1 MREKVCRRSI
11 FTAVRSSLPDHLL
24 VVGIVAIFSGL
35 LYGCY
40 SKSLSTNAS
49 VEITEVPPADPG
61 GPVQMGFIGGRVTH
75 AKADESVVIY
85 AHSGI
90 WWIQPFANDTFTKLQ
105 PDATWRNATHLGAD
119 YAALLVEPGYH
130 APSRLTTLPSL
141 GNGVV
146 AIAVTPGKPGKPLPS
161 QKIQFSGYEWN
172 VDHTAVDRAG
182 QLQQYD
188 PANVWTD
195 DKGFLHLRTQER
207 NGVWSCAEV
216 SLTRSLGY
224 GTYIFVVQ
232 DTSQLGPS
240 AAFSLYTR
248 DNFSTVDTP
257 NELDIQLSRW
267 GLATSQ
273 NAQYIVQPFY
283 VPENVWRF
291 TAPAGVLTH
300 ILHWEPGR
308 ASFATVSGAT
318 FEPRAAKVAEHTFI
332 TNVPTPAKETTHI
345 DLYNYRRTKD
355 SHFKKEEVVI
365 ERFEFFP

>member
-1 MREKVCRRSI
+1 MCMTIGIHSRRKAGSVACFAI
-11 FTAVRSSLPDHLL
+11 MSMLL
-24 VVGIVAIFSGL
+24 LSG
-35 LYGCY
+35 CN
-40 SKSLSTNAS
+40 SNRLSTKAS
-49 VEITEVPPADPG
+49 IEFTEVPLADPG
-61 GPVQMGFIGGRVTH
+61 GPVQMGFIGGRATH
-75 AKADESVVIY
+75 AKPDESIVIY

-90 WWIQPFANDTFTKLQ
+90 WWIQPFATESFTKLQ

-119 YAALLVEPGYH
+119 YAALLVESGYH
-130 APSRLTTLPSL
+130 ASSRLATLPSV

-161 QKIQFSGYEWN
+161 QKIKFSGYEWN
-172 VDHTAVDRAG
+172 VDHTAVDRGG

-195 DKGFLHLRTQER
+195 DQGSLHLRTQEVD
-207 NGVWSCAEV
+207 GVWSCAEV

-224 GTYIFVVQ
+224 GTYIFVVR
-232 DTSQLGPS
+232 DTSQLGP
-240 AAFSLYTR
+240 AAALSLYTR

-267 GLATSQ
+267 GIPVSKS
-273 NAQYIVQPFY
+273 AQYIVQPFY
-283 VPENVWRF
+283 DPENVWRF

-308 ASFATVSGAT
+308 ASFATAVGAT
-318 FEPRAAKVAEHTFI
+318 LDPRSPKIDEHIFTAHI
-332 TNVPTPAKETTHI
+332 PTPAKETTHI

-355 SHFKKEEVVI
+355 SPLKKEEVVI
-365 ERFEFFP
+365 ERFEFFPK